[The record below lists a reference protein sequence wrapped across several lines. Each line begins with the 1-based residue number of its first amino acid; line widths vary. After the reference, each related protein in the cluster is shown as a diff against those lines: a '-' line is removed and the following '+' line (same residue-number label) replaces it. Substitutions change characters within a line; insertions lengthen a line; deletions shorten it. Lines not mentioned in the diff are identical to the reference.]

1 MADQRKTRPV
11 KNKDIKL
18 LQEVRFIQLDIVSLE
33 QRIQWERQRMNNITQ
48 QLSAAHGGGN
58 PYGMDDAFANISET
72 EERHR
77 TLVNQY
83 TKVVKKAERI
93 LKGIASHQMRTMVT
107 MLYMDNVADS
117 AVQSVLHMSRW
128 AFENARSAVENAD
141 CMAAVKWNDRYAPEK

>member
-33 QRIQWERQRMNNITQ
+33 QRIQWERQRISNITQ

-58 PYGMDDAFANISET
+58 PYGMDDAFAKISET

-93 LKGIASHQMRTMVT
+93 VNGIASHQMRTMVT

-141 CMAAVKWNDRYAPEK
+141 CMAEVKWNDRYAHEK